1 MNDWRDHLPDLLS
14 AGSFR
19 TQQDVVDAIVRAT
32 GQRIDQSTVSR
43 ELRNLGVRKDAG
55 VYQLPPPPDL
65 GAPVHD
71 LRVTAAGCLA
81 VVKTDAAFASVI
93 GKAIDAAEVKGVV
106 GTISGDDT
114 VFVALEGAEAL
125 PALERLLGR
134 RTRR

>member
-1 MNDWRDHLPDLLS
+1 MNDWRAHLPDLI
-14 AGSFR
+14 ARGSYR
-19 TQQDVVDAIVRAT
+19 TQQDVVAALAQQVGHT
-32 GQRIDQSTVSR
+32 IDQSTVSR
-43 ELRNLGVRKDAG
+43 ELRNLGVRKEAG

-81 VVKTDAAFASVI
+81 VVKTDPAFASVLA
-93 GKAIDAAEVKGVV
+93 KAIDAAEVKGVV

-114 VFVALEGAEAL
+114 VFVALDGVEAL
-125 PALERLLGR
+125 PAIERLLGR